1 MFQDPDATRE
11 SYCLPPIL
19 AAARTG
25 PDVSSA
31 DSNCF
36 LYTANSTFLFIRWL
50 MVFNV
55 WLKCFLV
62 YKVVNIIHMYAII
75 ADTS

>member
-36 LYTANSTFLFIRWL
+36 LYSQQYFF
-50 MVFNV
+50 
-55 WLKCFLV
+55 V
-62 YKVVNIIHMYAII
+62 YKMVNGIQCLVKML
-75 ADTS
+75 SSCL